1 MLSNITTENNESNRN
16 DIDTESSIPTRM
28 ARDSN
33 ESIKLQMTMNEK
45 HYKEDNEKDIG
56 HNILLNKTDD
66 NYHGKKNLGEM
77 IVNE

>member
-1 MLSNITTENNESNRN
+1 
-16 DIDTESSIPTRM
+16 
-28 ARDSN
+28 
-33 ESIKLQMTMNEK
+33 MNEK

-77 IVNE
+77 IVDE